1 MLCSPELFRRKVL
14 WEDFLSCIDL
24 ALMLPLRESQ
34 YPGPSNEEYAAVI
47 IQQWARL
54 LCLTKGKWKER
65 SGLFKDMKVQYSC
78 LRPNSERGECETCL
92 DTPLKDFQAQLAL
105 LSLWAGVHVIWT
117 PPTYR
122 IPKACAHWYSS
133 SHLPRTFTFQQ
144 CLPAEARL
152 DRLNIIILCFLNRC
166 LKPIWSRD
174 WPHC

>member
-34 YPGPSNEEYAAVI
+34 YPGPSNKEYAAVI

-54 LCLTKGKWKER
+54 LFLTKGKWKER

-92 DTPLKDFQAQLAL
+92 DIPLKDFQAQLACAVEP
-105 LSLWAGVHVIWT
+105 LSRCPYHLD
-117 PPTYR
+117 
-122 IPKACAHWYSS
+122 S
-133 SHLPRTFTFQQ
+133 SHIQNSNRLCTLVQLFTFTTHSHISAV
-144 CLPAEARL
+144 P
-152 DRLNIIILCFLNRC
+152 
-166 LKPIWSRD
+166 
-174 WPHC
+174 PH